1 MKHWLTMASYVEVV
15 AEMHQACKKFTYEEL
30 EKRFREN
37 DIPFEK
43 IQTVTDVLQDQE
55 AFDNDQLRY
64 MKYEKQGPSS
74 PYGEEEDYVITTMPF
89 RLDSIGDPVLR
100 RSRPTGYDTR
110 RILNDYGYDD
120 ATVDKLV
127 EDGAVMCYTGDPLPA
142 SVLEPSYGPNSKR
155 D

>member
-1 MKHWLTMASYVEVV
+1 MLG
-15 AEMHQACKKFTYEEL
+15 YEE
-30 EKRFREN
+30 RNASFFQAG

>member
-1 MKHWLTMASYVEVV
+1 
-15 AEMHQACKKFTYEEL
+15 
-30 EKRFREN
+30 
-37 DIPFEK
+37 
-43 IQTVTDVLQDQE
+43 
-55 AFDNDQLRY
+55 

-127 EDGAVMCYTGDPLPA
+127 EDG
-142 SVLEPSYGPNSKR
+142 R
-155 D
+155 Q